1 MTSHSH
7 REAFVPNHVVTLDT
21 LYARYDGLASG
32 RVKGGDSSRAH
43 AAVLDRL
50 RENGRI
56 AGRDGWTACV
66 LERDGGMG
74 RLRLVGTPPNG
85 GARGVVPDFRYA
97 AYEP

>member
-1 MTSHSH
+1 M
-7 REAFVPNHVVTLDT
+7 PNHVVTLET
-21 LYARYDGLASG
+21 LYARYDGLATG
-32 RVKGGDSSRAH
+32 RVKVGDSAGAH

-66 LERDGGMG
+66 LERDGGSG
-74 RLRLVGTPPNG
+74 RLRLVGTPPD
-85 GARGVVPDFRYA
+85 GARAIVPDFRYA